1 MEVITRGGRMSEN
14 SKTRLSRAAAKYKP
28 HRSEQRFFAAR
39 TDARHA
45 CEELR
50 SIIRRSVIHDS
61 MKKDLLTAVAR
72 AEAMLVA
79 LSPTAHHPGATAKE
93 IAKQVDHLRVAETWV
108 AAADRVLT
116 RLHGG
121 GPVTLRH
128 AVEECQDAV
137 MWCVRAE
144 RWDGHLTAAVTRL
157 EAVVKEA
164 EVHASRKAG

>member
-50 SIIRRSVIHDS
+50 SIIRRSAIHDS
-61 MKKDLLTAVAR
+61 MKKDLLTAVLR

-79 LSPTAHHPGATAKE
+79 LSPTAHHPGAAAKE
-93 IAKQVDHLRVAETWV
+93 IAKQVDHLRV
-108 AAADRVLT
+108 VLT
-116 RLHGG
+116 RVHGG

>member
-1 MEVITRGGRMSEN
+1 MSET
-14 SKTRLSRAAAKYKP
+14 SRSRLSRSAAKHTP
-28 HRSEQRFFAAR
+28 HRSEDRFFAAR

-50 SIIRRSVIHDS
+50 AVIRRSGIHDT
-61 MKKDLLTAVAR
+61 MKQELLTAVTR
-72 AEAMLVA
+72 AEAMLSA
-79 LSPTAHHPGATAKE
+79 LSPTAHHPGANAKE
-93 IAKQVDHLRVAETWV
+93 IAKQIGHLRVAETWV
-108 AAADRVLT
+108 AAADRVIG

-121 GPVTLRH
+121 GPLALRQQ
-128 AVEECQDAV
+128 VEERQDAV

-144 RWDGHLTAAVTRL
+144 KWDGHLTAAVMQL